1 MDESSAKKV
10 MSAKS
15 PVCVRIRSNKADHL
29 ELESE
34 PVAVGWPKRR
44 VAGTVSQNVKG
55 KVKQSKRNAPPDV
68 SLPMPHNP

>member
-34 PVAVGWPKRR
+34 PVAVG
-44 VAGTVSQNVKG
+44 
-55 KVKQSKRNAPPDV
+55 
-68 SLPMPHNP
+68 